1 MADKLEK
8 LRGLYGLQS
17 LPKQSKTKQSK
28 AKQSKKA
35 EKTTMGKIAN
45 TILDLF
51 NNRPIQGPSLGSEIP
66 MISEDWLKTKKKK
79 NNKSIAGGF

>member
-17 LPKQSKTKQSK
+17 LPKQSK

-45 TILDLF
+45 TIIDLF
-51 NNRPIQGPSLGSEIP
+51 NDRLIQGPILGTEVP
-66 MISEDWLKTKKKK
+66 MLSEDWLKTRKKK
-79 NNKSIAGGF
+79 NN